1 MSILNIFKKKYKPEV
16 TVELMFYL
24 ANADK
29 DISSSEIKY
38 IQKLASDLEIPY
50 SEVKKILDRTFIIPF
65 EKSNLKLPTDN
76 NEKYQLLHSLISL
89 MMVDGEIHID
99 EYKFCQ
105 KIADKLGVKN
115 KGIDELIGKYI
126 NSDHLKNY
134 NSLKAQFE
142 MDFEK
147 IKNQTFNPKNTSL
160 SSKEI
165 EFSEF
170 VVKRIEIE
178 GKDIIDFPKLYEIA
192 VECYE
197 FGCQRN
203 NSISFSKWL
212 HWKDVKDLKGTE
224 LPKIPIETLSKHL
237 DDVIKIRL
245 MIRRM
250 VHLLK
255 DDIGMLIPILN
266 TFDNNGK
273 IETVGIVLNGII
285 GFASDNIKTK
295 K

>member
-1 MSILNIFKKKYKPEV
+1 MSLLNIFKKKYKPEV

-38 IQKLASDLEIPY
+38 IQKLASDLEVTY

-65 EKSNLKLPTDN
+65 DKSSLKLPTDN

-99 EYKFCQ
+99 EYEFCQ

-115 KGIDELIGKYI
+115 KGIDELIGQYI

-134 NSLKAQFE
+134 NSLKAKFE
-142 MDFEK
+142 MDFQK
-147 IKNQTFNPKNTSL
+147 IKNQTFNPKSTSL
-160 SSKEI
+160 STKERDFA
-165 EFSEF
+165 ES
-170 VVKRIEIE
+170 VVKQIEIE
-178 GKDIIDFPKLYEIA
+178 GKDIIDFPKLYEIS
-192 VECYE
+192 VNCYE

-203 NSISFSKWL
+203 NSISFAKWL
-212 HWKDVKDLKGTE
+212 HWEDVKDLKGTD
-224 LPKIPIETLSKHL
+224 LPKIPIEILSKHL

-255 DDIGMLIPILN
+255 EDIEMIIPVLN

-273 IETVGIVLNGII
+273 IDTVGIILNGII